1 MGVRPG
7 HTLHRAALAA
17 SGEAR
22 ALPPLG
28 QSASFQSTGGCA
40 KSTGRYA
47 LNPQVNPP
55 GQRPLD
61 KHVPTAMAKSPDDI
75 YAVDD
80 REAKDDAER
89 RESRVLYEALRAR
102 KDQIDGINQIPAKND
117 KLSEQILGEARK
129 RSAEISGVARQPS
142 PSQAIQIATRPIP
155 WWLWL
160 AWVVAIAGAIAA
172 FKFLG

>member
-1 MGVRPG
+1 
-7 HTLHRAALAA
+7 
-17 SGEAR
+17 
-22 ALPPLG
+22 
-28 QSASFQSTGGCA
+28 
-40 KSTGRYA
+40 
-47 LNPQVNPP
+47 
-55 GQRPLD
+55 
-61 KHVPTAMAKSPDDI
+61 MAKSPDDI